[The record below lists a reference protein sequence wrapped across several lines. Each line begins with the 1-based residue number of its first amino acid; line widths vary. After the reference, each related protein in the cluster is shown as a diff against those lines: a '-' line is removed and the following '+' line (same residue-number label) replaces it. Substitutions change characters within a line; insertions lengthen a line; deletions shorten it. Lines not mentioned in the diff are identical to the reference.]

1 MGKKSRKWSNRMHD
15 RGVREMPT
23 NYRRID
29 GEPHGN
35 LTTGWETDNDCLNYC
50 RQQFPDLPDAMIEL
64 AMDYCKKHKNVEA
77 KWKNRPSINQKELTG
92 KQRRQMKRD
101 GTLQEY
107 LDKKN
112 AYLNNFEPMINGA
125 VKIYGPGEEYPKWDK
140 YVKGQVGTGR
150 DEKVQENPKDLHQF
164 TLLGKIYNNRMDTYE
179 AALEKYNKMVEDG
192 LNPED
197 GRKKENEKITSN
209 EDI

>member
-1 MGKKSRKWSNRMHD
+1 MGKKSRKPKG
-15 RGVREMPT
+15 GVKEMPC

-29 GEPHGN
+29 GDPHGN
-35 LTTGWETDNDCLNYC
+35 VSTGWTTDNDCLNYC
-50 RQQFPDLPDAMIEL
+50 RSQFPDIPDSMIEL

-92 KQRRQMKRD
+92 KQRRKMKAE
-101 GTLQEY
+101 GTLQKYLEKKNKY
-107 LDKKN
+107 LDT
-112 AYLNNFEPMINGA
+112 FEPVVNGA
-125 VKIYGPGEEYPKWDK
+125 VKIYGPGEEYPVWDN

-150 DEKVQENPKDLHQF
+150 GDEVQENPEDLHQF
-164 TLLGKIYNNRMDTYE
+164 ILLGKFYNNKMDSYDK
-179 AALEKYNKMVEDG
+179 ALEKYNEMVAEG